1 MNDILKHKEVRLQ
14 AVTVCPVCQSRRLEY
29 WRAEEFGPQ
38 IDEPDELLTLAKV
51 DDKATSRFWCGMI
64 LFLNKSAEI
73 EIRRGCPMA
82 SQAAVKELNRPIDA
96 DIKEKAA

>member
-1 MNDILKHKEVRLQ
+1 MNELLKQKEARLQ

-29 WRAEEFGPQ
+29 WRSEEFGAQ
-38 IDEPDELLTLAKV
+38 VDEADELLTLAKL

-64 LFLNKSAEI
+64 LFLNKDAEI

-82 SQAAVKELNRPIDA
+82 SQAAVKELNGPIEA